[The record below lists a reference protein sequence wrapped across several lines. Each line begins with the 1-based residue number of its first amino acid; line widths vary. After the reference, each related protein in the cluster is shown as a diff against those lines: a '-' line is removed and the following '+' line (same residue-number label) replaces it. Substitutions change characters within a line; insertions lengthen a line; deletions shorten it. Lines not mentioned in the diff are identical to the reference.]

1 VKIVISAGHQPGL
14 DSGAVGQG
22 RQEANENILIA
33 DRVVTLL
40 RSWGMDV
47 DYMPNNVGGLQAE
60 IDWMNTRYKD
70 DDNVFGIQVHRN
82 AGGGT
87 GNEVWTFDYKRQW
100 DLGTKVAAAMQKYT
114 GLPNRG
120 VKSINTN
127 PLGWI
132 NYVNCQTIL
141 TESRF
146 IDRDNLTDAS
156 ALEDAMGIAAG
167 IANFAGVPVGKTP
180 EELVA
185 QAQAAAAAK
194 AAAEE
199 KARQDELAR
208 IAAINAAKA
217 AEEAKVAETARLKA
231 EADKKAADEAKAK
244 ADAEAKAKADAEAA
258 ANSASLWDW
267 VLGIL
272 NIAKT
277 FLMSWRKK

>member
-1 VKIVISAGHQPGL
+1 MKIVISAGHQPGL

-22 RQEANENILIA
+22 QQEANENIRIA

-47 DYMPNNVGGLQAE
+47 DYMPNTVGGLQEE
-60 IDWMNTRYKD
+60 IDWMNARYKD
-70 DDNVFGIQVHRN
+70 DDNVFGVQIHRN

-87 GNEVWTFDYKRQW
+87 GNEVWTFPYKRQW
-100 DLGTKVAAAMQKYT
+100 ELATRITESMQKYT
-114 GLPNRG
+114 GLRNRG
-120 VKSINTN
+120 VKSIATN

-132 NYVNCQTIL
+132 NYVNCQTVL

-146 IDRDNLTDAS
+146 IDVDDISDAED
-156 ALEDAMGIAAG
+156 LEDALAIAAG
-167 IANFAGVPVGKTP
+167 IANFAGVAVGKTP
-180 EELVA
+180 EELIA

-208 IAAINAAKA
+208 IAAINAVKA

-244 ADAEAKAKADAEAA
+244 ADAEAAIKND
-258 ANSASLWDW
+258 ASLWDW
-267 VLGIL
+267 VIGIL
-272 NIAKT
+272 NVVKT

>member
-1 VKIVISAGHQPGL
+1 MKIVISAGHQPGL

-22 RQEANENILIA
+22 RQEANENIRIA
-33 DRVVTLL
+33 DRVVQLL

-47 DYMPNNVGGLQAE
+47 DYMPNNVGNLQGE
-60 IDWMNTRYKD
+60 INWMNARYGD
-70 DDNVFGIQVHRN
+70 DDKTFAVQIHRN

-87 GNEVWTFDYKRQW
+87 GNEVWTAQYKRQW
-100 DLGTKVAAAMQKYT
+100 DFATKVAASMQKYT

-120 VKSINTN
+120 VKNITTN

-132 NYVNCQTIL
+132 NYLKCQSIL

-146 IDRDNLTDAS
+146 MDRDNLTDAS

-167 IANFAGVPVGKTP
+167 IANFAGVSVGKTP
-180 EELVA
+180 EEIVA
-185 QAQAAAAAK
+185 QQQAAAAAK

-244 ADAEAKAKADAEAA
+244 ADAEA
-258 ANSASLWDW
+258 ANSVDKEN
-267 VLGIL
+267 L
-272 NIAKT
+272 NILQIIFKALKEFITAILAK
-277 FLMSWRKK
+277 KG